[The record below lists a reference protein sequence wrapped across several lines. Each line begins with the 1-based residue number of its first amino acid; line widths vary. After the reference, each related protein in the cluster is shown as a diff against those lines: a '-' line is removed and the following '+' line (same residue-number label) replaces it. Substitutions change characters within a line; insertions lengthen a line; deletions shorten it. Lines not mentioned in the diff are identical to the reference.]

1 MRSPNP
7 LSSVKSVKLTG
18 TVILTDL
25 SSAMFCAIPLT
36 LILSIVLGHSQLFH
50 LEVSWYQIPIFFLV
64 AGYLFKEESVD
75 DYQTYFII

>member
-1 MRSPNP
+1 MD
-7 LSSVKSVKLTG
+7 KLKKRDTYWD
-18 TVILTDL
+18 VIKG
-25 SSAMFCAIPLT
+25 IG
-36 LILSIVLGHSQLFH
+36 ILSIVLGHSQLFH